1 MLISLVLNNKVAAK
15 VRAFLVDYLQKD
27 MERKMPSVRVEI
39 TRRKA
44 EEKAQGLLKDNTKE
58 NFSALVELAGK
69 KFATIDMGREFK

>member
-1 MLISLVLNNKVAAK
+1 MISLVRNNKIAAK

-58 NFSALVELAGK
+58 NFSALVELAGR